1 MLIILHK
8 MSQDNIFD
16 QFFNNYPNSSNLEP
30 NIARG
35 QNKVTK
41 NTYSENV
48 HGEEMK
54 SEIGENNKKNWKKR
68 IKKKPVKKIRIKR
81 DFNNQ
86 KIIAI
91 NSYNSKMNKKRK
103 RPEKNREKF
112 QNKFSYYFKKKSRN
126 KRNKILHQESSN
138 NYGGSIISS
147 LTNLN
152 EGRPGPE
159 NQLKFDNEN
168 IKYLFVGIE
177 EEEYDIYNMEIIPF
191 IAWNQDYQT

>member
-8 MSQDNIFD
+8 MSQDNIFE
-16 QFFNNYPNSSNLEP
+16 QFFNNYPNYSNLEP

-35 QNKVTK
+35 QNKGTK

-54 SEIGENNKKNWKKR
+54 SEIGENNKKNLKKR

-103 RPEKNREKF
+103 RPEKNKEKF

-126 KRNKILHQESSN
+126 KSKKILYQESSN

>member
-1 MLIILHK
+1 
-8 MSQDNIFD
+8 MSQNYIINETESRSGGSALEQSVDSS
-16 QFFNNYPNSSNLEP
+16 QNNNPGKYTDSE
-30 NIARG
+30 
-35 QNKVTK
+35 K
-41 NTYSENV
+41 N
-48 HGEEMK
+48 
-54 SEIGENNKKNWKKR
+54 IGEAMKYDIEEKNKKNPEKKG
-68 IKKKPVKKIRIKR
+68 KKNPVKKIRIKR
-81 DFNNQ
+81 DLTKQ
-86 KIIAI
+86 KIISI
-91 NSYNSKMNKKRK
+91 NSYNNEINKKRK
-103 RPEKNREKF
+103 RSKRNSKKIK
-112 QNKFSYYFKKKSRN
+112 NKFSYYFKKKSRN
-126 KRNKILHQESSN
+126 KSKKILYQESSN

>member
-8 MSQDNIFD
+8 MSQDILD
-16 QFFNNYPNSSNLEP
+16 QTESDSGGSDFAKK
-30 NIARG
+30 IDCG
-35 QNKVTK
+35 QNKDTK
-41 NTYSENV
+41 NTYSENLP
-48 HGEEMK
+48 GPKIKNEIEEK
-54 SEIGENNKKNWKKR
+54 NTKNWKNR

-81 DFNNQ
+81 ELNNQ

-103 RPEKNREKF
+103 RPEKNKEKF

-126 KRNKILHQESSN
+126 KSKKILYQESSN

>member
-1 MLIILHK
+1 MII
-8 MSQDNIFD
+8 
-16 QFFNNYPNSSNLEP
+16 NNYPNYSNLEQ

-54 SEIGENNKKNWKKR
+54 SEIGEKNKKNWKKR

>member
-8 MSQDNIFD
+8 MSQDILD
-16 QFFNNYPNSSNLEP
+16 QTESDSGGSDFAQK
-30 NIARG
+30 IDCG
-35 QNKVTK
+35 QNKDTK
-41 NTYSENV
+41 NTYSENLP
-48 HGEEMK
+48 GPKIKDEIEEK
-54 SEIGENNKKNWKKR
+54 

-81 DFNNQ
+81 ELNNQ

-103 RPEKNREKF
+103 RPEKNKEKF

-126 KRNKILHQESSN
+126 KSKKILYQESSN

>member
-8 MSQDNIFD
+8 MSQDNIFE

-35 QNKVTK
+35 QNKATK

>member
-1 MLIILHK
+1 
-8 MSQDNIFD
+8 MSQ
-16 QFFNNYPNSSNLEP
+16 NYIINETESDSGGSDFAQK
-30 NIARG
+30 IDCG
-35 QNKVTK
+35 QNKDTK
-41 NTYSENV
+41 NTYSENLP
-48 HGEEMK
+48 GPKIKDEIEEK
-54 SEIGENNKKNWKKR
+54 

-81 DFNNQ
+81 ELNNQ

-126 KRNKILHQESSN
+126 KSKKILYQESSN

-191 IAWNQDYQT
+191 ITWNQDYQT

>member
-8 MSQDNIFD
+8 MSQDNIFE
-16 QFFNNYPNSSNLEP
+16 QFFNNYPNYSNLEP

-35 QNKVTK
+35 QNKGTK

-54 SEIGENNKKNWKKR
+54 SEIEEKNKKNPEEKG
-68 IKKKPVKKIRIKR
+68 KKKPVKKIRIKR

-112 QNKFSYYFKKKSRN
+112 QNKFSYYFKKKSR
-126 KRNKILHQESSN
+126 KKSKKILYQESSN

-152 EGRPGPE
+152 EGSPGPE

-191 IAWNQDYQT
+191 ITWNQDYQT